1 MNLKEL
7 DKVWR
12 ETCPD
17 EANGLVSKRR
27 IPKRWKIKLQAY
39 KNRKRITLCC
49 ICLNKFNP
57 KYLTAM
63 PDGGSGGICRECKE
77 KV

>member
-27 IPKRWKIKLQAY
+27 TPKRWKIKIEAY
-39 KNRKRITLCC
+39 KNRK
-49 ICLNKFNP
+49 
-57 KYLTAM
+57 
-63 PDGGSGGICRECKE
+63 DKE
-77 KV
+77 KS